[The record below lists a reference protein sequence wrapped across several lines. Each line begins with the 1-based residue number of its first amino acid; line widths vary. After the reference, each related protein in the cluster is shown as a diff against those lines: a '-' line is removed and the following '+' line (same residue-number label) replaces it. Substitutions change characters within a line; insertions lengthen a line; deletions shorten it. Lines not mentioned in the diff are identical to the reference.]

1 VGPPKHKSHLHSRWL
16 FAFAQSDKSEPI
28 MSINTASSYYPAK
41 LLLFGEYTIIQGAK
55 ALAVPLFNFRGQW
68 RQGSD
73 VTTLAEQQ
81 KGLYQLLHYLQK
93 HYKAMYDT
101 AAFEEAL
108 LGGEYFD
115 STIPQGYGAGSSG
128 ALSAAVYDRF
138 AFSKIPVQQSSDLK
152 QLQQQLATI
161 ESCFHGAS
169 SGADPLVCYLRK
181 GVIFNG
187 KNVQLLSTGQAHYEG
202 FFLMDTGISRQT
214 APLVKVFKKY
224 CEEEIY
230 PLRLEVELIPL
241 VEDAIDA
248 FLSRDVNVLLETMHQ
263 ISYFQFK
270 YFPGMIPET
279 YRKLWLDALASEHT
293 KLKLCG
299 AGGGGFLLGYSV
311 DMTQTKHLLAD
322 YKLVELSAP

>member
-1 VGPPKHKSHLHSRWL
+1 
-16 FAFAQSDKSEPI
+16 
-28 MSINTASSYYPAK
+28 MSINTTSSYYPAK

-55 ALAVPLFNFRGQW
+55 ALAVPLANFRGQW
-68 RQGSD
+68 YRSAD
-73 VTTLAEQQ
+73 VAAVADQQ

-93 HYKAMYDT
+93 QYKAMYDT
-101 AAFEEAL
+101 GAFAEAL

-128 ALSAAVYDRF
+128 ALSAAVYERF
-138 AFSKIPVQQSSDLK
+138 AYSKISVQQNSDLK
-152 QLQQQLATI
+152 RLQQQLAII

-187 KNVQLLSTGQAHYEG
+187 EHVQLLATEQTHYEG
-202 FFLMDTGISRQT
+202 FFLVDTGISRHT
-214 APLVKVFKKY
+214 APLVKLFKKY
-224 CEEEIY
+224 SEEELY

-248 FLSRDVNVLLETMHQ
+248 YLSRDVNILLETMHE

-270 YFPGMIPET
+270 YFPGMIPEAF
-279 YRKLWLDALASEHT
+279 RKPWLDALASPHT

-311 DMTQTKHLLAD
+311 DMAQTKSMLAD
-322 YKLVELSAP
+322 YKLVELQHH

>member
-1 VGPPKHKSHLHSRWL
+1 
-16 FAFAQSDKSEPI
+16 
-28 MSINTASSYYPAK
+28 MSINTASPYYPAK

-55 ALAVPLFNFRGQW
+55 ALAVPLVNFKGQW
-68 RQGSD
+68 RHSSD
-73 VTTLAEQQ
+73 AVALAEQQ

-93 HYKAMYDT
+93 HHKAMYDT
-101 AAFEEAL
+101 VAFEEAL
-108 LGGEYFD
+108 LGGEFFD
-115 STIPQGYGAGSSG
+115 STIPQGYGTGSSG

-138 AFSKIPVQQSSDLK
+138 AFSKIPVLENSDLK
-152 QLQQQLATI
+152 RLQQQLATI

-169 SGADPLVCYLRK
+169 SGADPLVCYLRQ

-187 KNVQLLSTGQAHYEG
+187 ENVQILSTERTHYEG
-202 FFLMDTGISRQT
+202 FFLIDTGISRQT
-214 APLVKVFKKY
+214 APLVKLFKKY

-248 FLSRDVNVLLETMHQ
+248 FLNRDVNVLLETMHQ

-270 YFPGMIPET
+270 YFPGMIPEAF
-279 YRKLWLDALASEHT
+279 RKPWLDALASEHT

-311 DMTQTKHLLAD
+311 DMAQTKNMLAD
-322 YKLVELSAP
+322 YKLVDLDHH